1 MAPPLLPVGTY
12 LLVGTE
18 GGRGGTEAAVADQHP
33 KNVHNLHNHEQR
45 TQVTQLLVA
54 VLRHRTAAGWVAR

>member
-12 LLVGTE
+12 LGTE
-18 GGRGGTEAAVADQHP
+18 RRRGGTEAAVTDQHP

-45 TQVTQLLVA
+45 TQITQLLVVPA
-54 VLRHRTAAGWVAR
+54 SLCSSFGADDDL